1 MKEFKTVR
9 GRFPKSDKAGTF
21 GFQYRFALPLS
32 GKDLRSRELFKVVKT
47 EYLLHNLVSL
57 VGNVGGILGVFVGFS
72 FLSLVEWMLK
82 IGQEIWKQS
91 KSDWCNKARW
101 TTNN

>member
-9 GRFPKSDKAGTF
+9 GRIPKSDKAGTF

-57 VGNVGGILGVFVGFS
+57 VGNVGGILGVFVWFS
-72 FLSLVEWMLK
+72 FISMILVM
-82 IGQEIWKQS
+82 I
-91 KSDWCNKARW
+91 
-101 TTNN
+101 